1 MYIIIIIIRL
11 VYDYEYQYYH
21 LCHLT
26 FSGYYFFKKSSAYML
41 LVMPS
46 QDGLCQIKHCFFY
59 FELELVL
66 VLIKNLRSAYSCSR
80 L

>member
-11 VYDYEYQYYH
+11 VYDYEYEYH

-26 FSGYYFFKKSSAYML
+26 FSGYYFSNKSSAYML

-46 QDGLCQIKHCFFY
+46 QDGLCQIKHCF
-59 FELELVL
+59 LL
-66 VLIKNLRSAYSCSR
+66 
-80 L
+80 